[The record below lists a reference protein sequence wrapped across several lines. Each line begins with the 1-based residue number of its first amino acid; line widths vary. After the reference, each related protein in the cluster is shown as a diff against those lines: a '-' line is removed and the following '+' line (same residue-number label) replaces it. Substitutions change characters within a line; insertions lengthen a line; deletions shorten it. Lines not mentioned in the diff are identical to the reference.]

1 MEFREYLE
9 KETRLEFKLF
19 ESIHLEDQGWIAD
32 ESVMDIVKGAG
43 KVIKGA
49 AQSGAGLMSMGD
61 EAIARAMG
69 DGTKGRFKG
78 GWDGFSKGVGGIGS
92 GVKQAM
98 VGAPVKK
105 TPVSRSQS
113 APVNDVPDSSAPLK
127 KKPLLIKVAKDER
140 VASGLQSL
148 IDQYRASKSEGERNR
163 LLAVMS
169 MKYPKWYQPK
179 LAQAKNREMRG
190 RTGG

>member
-9 KETRLEFKLF
+9 RETRLEFELF
-19 ESIHLEDQGWIAD
+19 KSIHLDQGRIAD

-43 KVIKGA
+43 KVIKGV
-49 AQSGAGLMSMGD
+49 AQSGAGIMSMGD

-69 DGTKGRFKG
+69 DGTKGRFRG
-78 GWDGFSKGVGGIGS
+78 GWDRFSRGVGGIGS

-98 VGAPVKK
+98 VGVPVKK
-105 TPVSRSQS
+105 PVSRSQS
-113 APVNDVPDSSAPLK
+113 APVHDVPDSSAPSK
-127 KKPLLIKVAKDER
+127 KKPLIFKVGKDER
-140 VASGLQSL
+140 VESGLQSL
-148 IDQYRASKSEGERNR
+148 IDQYRASKSGGERNR

-169 MKYPKWYQPK
+169 MKYPHWYQPK
-179 LAQAKNREMRG
+179 LAQSKNREMRG